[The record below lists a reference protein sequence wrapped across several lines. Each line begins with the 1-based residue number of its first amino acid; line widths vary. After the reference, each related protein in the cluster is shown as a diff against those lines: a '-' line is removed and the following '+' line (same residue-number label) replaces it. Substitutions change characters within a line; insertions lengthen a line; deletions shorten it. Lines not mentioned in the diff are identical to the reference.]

1 MGRVGGRDERVPR
14 ARVMLVGSY
23 RGEPD
28 WTDMSEFVVHF
39 TKATIRPADTD
50 NTPYWQHLG
59 IIWDGQITPSD
70 KRWGAASE
78 DDRLGDSQR
87 AVCFSEV
94 PLPFTARIA
103 DRRGSSYGLGFTQEF
118 VRRQGAARVWYLDK
132 DEAVASAFSELM
144 QIHRADFDTE
154 DPLWKVTPL
163 VVQPHE
169 KYRFEWER
177 EWRLAGPH
185 GLHFTMEDIAFLF
198 IPEEW
203 HKSARGF
210 FDSYEPGTAP
220 IPRCPFIDPHW
231 DETEIESALTRAVG
245 GPLASRT
252 EDVLS

>member
-1 MGRVGGRDERVPR
+1 M
-14 ARVMLVGSY
+14 MLVSSY
-23 RGEPD
+23 RGKPD
-28 WTDMSEFVVHF
+28 WADMSEFVVHF
-39 TKATIRPADTD
+39 TKATTRPADTD
-50 NTPYWQHLG
+50 APYRQHLS
-59 IIWDGQITPSD
+59 ILWDGRLTPGH
-70 KRWGAASE
+70 KRWGVAS
-78 DDRLGDSQR
+78 DDDQLGDSQC

-94 PLPFTARIA
+94 PLAFTARIA
-103 DRRGSSYGLGFTQEF
+103 DRRGSSYGVGFTQEF

-132 DEAVASAFSELM
+132 DEAAASAFAELM
-144 QIHRADFDTE
+144 QIHRVVFDPK
-154 DPLWKVTPL
+154 DPLWKLTPL
-163 VVQPHE
+163 VVQPRE
-169 KYRFEWER
+169 RYRFEWER
-177 EWRLAGPH
+177 EWRLPGLC

-252 EDVLS
+252 ADALL